1 MNENIT
7 SNPYEAYL
15 SLNGYKY
22 FDIKA
27 VLFDMDGVL
36 YNSMPYHCK
45 SWLETMTEFGYNC
58 SYEEF
63 FIHEGRTGGSTI
75 NLLTEREF
83 GRRATEE
90 EIKVIYKRKSELF
103 TKYNNGETI
112 PFANQMLDLVK
123 GNGLETVL
131 VTGSGQHSL
140 LSKLE
145 DNFPGIFIR
154 EKMVTAFD
162 VKNGKPN
169 PEPYLKGL
177 IKAGH
182 LDPNQAVVV
191 ENAPMGVQAAADAG
205 IFCIAINT
213 GPIEEQVLYD
223 AGADIVLP
231 SMEALF
237 KDWNN
242 ILHTLK
248 SIKIDIEI
256 SH

>member
-1 MNENIT
+1 MNQNTIT
-7 SNPYEAYL
+7 DPFQAYL
-15 SLNGYKY
+15 ALTGYSR

-45 SWLETMTEFGYNC
+45 SWLQTMTEFGYHC
-58 SYEEF
+58 TYEEF
-63 FIHEGRTGGSTI
+63 FIHEGRTGNSTI
-75 NLLTEREF
+75 NLLTQREF
-83 GRRATEE
+83 GRDATEE

-103 TKYNNGETI
+103 TEYNKGETI
-112 PFANQMLDLVK
+112 PFAREMLNLVK
-123 GNGLETVL
+123 SQNLDTVL

-140 LSKLE
+140 LGKLE

-162 VKNGKPN
+162 VARGKPN

-177 IKAGH
+177 IKAGN
-182 LDPNQAVVV
+182 LSPNEAVVV
-191 ENAPMGVQAAADAG
+191 ENAPMGVQAAVDAG

-213 GPIEEQVLYD
+213 GPIDEKVLYD

-231 SMEALF
+231 SMESLF
-237 KDWNN
+237 MEWTG
-242 ILHTLK
+242 ILENKLK
-248 SIKIDIEI
+248 SKD
-256 SH
+256 